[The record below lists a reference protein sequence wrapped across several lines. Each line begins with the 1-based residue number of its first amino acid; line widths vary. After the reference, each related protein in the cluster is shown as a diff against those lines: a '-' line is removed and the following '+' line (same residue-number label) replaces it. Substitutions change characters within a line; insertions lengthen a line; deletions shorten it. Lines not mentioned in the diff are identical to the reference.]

1 MDQGAHFYRVD
12 LQAHTPRDP
21 HWKGDRPNSDAERML
36 WARSLVAAC
45 REKGLQAIVI
55 TDHHDM
61 AFVDLIREAAAREFD
76 SGAALL
82 TRIRE

>member
-1 MDQGAHFYRVD
+1 
-12 LQAHTPRDP
+12 
-21 HWKGDRPNSDAERML
+21 ML

-82 TRIRE
+82 K